1 MMKNK
6 TKMAEVDIAKAEIEK
21 AFKELEAEG
30 KIAWNGEWRKNGN
43 GKLQKVYVAVEFI
56 IKN

>member
-6 TKMAEVDIAKAEIEK
+6 TKMAEIEK

-30 KIAWNGEWRKNGN
+30 KIAWHGEWRKNRN
-43 GKLQKVYVAVEFI
+43 GELEKVYVAVEFI
-56 IKN
+56 KKN